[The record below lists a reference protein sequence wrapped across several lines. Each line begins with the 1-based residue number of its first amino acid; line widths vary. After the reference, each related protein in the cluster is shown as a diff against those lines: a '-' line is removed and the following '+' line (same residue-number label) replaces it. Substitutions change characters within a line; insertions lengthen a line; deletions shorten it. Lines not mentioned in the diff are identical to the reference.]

1 MKVVFD
7 TNVIVAGIVAEGL
20 CRELVEIHLPDQTPI
35 LSRPLWDELID
46 TLKGKFDLDL
56 DELPLLLLYRRHALW
71 VEPPPLEKS
80 VCRNPDDDWI
90 LATAVAGQAD
100 AIVTGDG
107 DLLVLGAH
115 QGVAILS
122 PRQLIVRLT
131 TRE

>member
-1 MKVVFD
+1 M
-7 TNVIVAGIVAEGL
+7 
-20 CRELVEIHLPDQTPI
+20 IHLPDQTPI

-46 TLKGKFDLDL
+46 TLKGKFDLDP
-56 DELPLLLLYRRHALW
+56 DELPLLLLYRRHAVW

-80 VCRNPDDDWI
+80 VCRDPDDDWI
-90 LATAVAGQAD
+90 LATTVAGQAD